1 MLIYEQIEEDLNLA
15 VREKDTS
22 TRSILRVLKAE
33 IQRNYDKNYTDEY
46 VINVIIKMI
55 KSLDEVNN
63 EQSKLEKA
71 KVIKYLPTKVT
82 EEEVFEYIKTIS
94 NVDQKRMIG
103 MILKKFPKGTLD
115 SKFAQNVISKY
126 FNN

>member
-1 MLIYEQIEEDLNLA
+1 MLIYERIEEDLNLA
-15 VREKDTS
+15 MREKDVS
-22 TRSILRVLKAE
+22 TMSILRVLKAE

-55 KSLDEVNN
+55 KSLDEVDN
-63 EQSKLEKA
+63 EQSKLEKG
-71 KVIKYLPTKVT
+71 KVIKYLPAKVT

-94 NVDQKRMIG
+94 NVDQKRMVG

-115 SKFAQNVISKY
+115 SKFVQNVISKY